1 MSPTTHNFSL
11 KEATQLLASMKLHKD
26 SRIVTRWYD
35 KITGETRNNSNHQL
49 KTTKN
54 YVKDLITA
62 RTAPKGT
69 PKWESAFFNN
79 YHSDTG
85 KHGAG
90 APRKF
95 KDSDDVWLEINV
107 YEPSDY
113 MKAAAEKDAEIQALI
128 KDTSVK
134 VDVVFEGTENKVTVL
149 PGKAN
154 LVMVGRGAR
163 NIHIVKQRK
172 TA

>member
-1 MSPTTHNFSL
+1 
-11 KEATQLLASMKLHKD
+11 
-26 SRIVTRWYD
+26 
-35 KITGETRNNSNHQL
+35 
-49 KTTKN
+49 
-54 YVKDLITA
+54 
-62 RTAPKGT
+62 
-69 PKWESAFFNN
+69 
-79 YHSDTG
+79 
-85 KHGAG
+85 
-90 APRKF
+90 
-95 KDSDDVWLEINV
+95 
-107 YEPSDY
+107 